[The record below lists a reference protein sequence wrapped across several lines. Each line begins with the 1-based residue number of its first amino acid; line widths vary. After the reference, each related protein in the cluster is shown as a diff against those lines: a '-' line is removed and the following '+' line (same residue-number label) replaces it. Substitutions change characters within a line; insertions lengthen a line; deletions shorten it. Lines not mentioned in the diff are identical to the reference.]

1 MKVFSIYFLFAMLA
15 MSVQSTLFKGT
26 KPDFMLILVCF
37 YSFRY
42 GQIKGLSYGALTG
55 LFIDLVN
62 GFIIGPNL
70 MSKAVIGYL
79 IPSVR
84 KRMFQ
89 WNVVINTVMIVIVS
103 IIDIFLVYVCL
114 ESFADMDFINR
125 SLKIS
130 IMQIVYTT
138 IFSLILYPMFSQSK
152 NDSVYLQMRS
162 RT

>member
-1 MKVFSIYFLFAMLA
+1 M
-15 MSVQSTLFKGT
+15 
-26 KPDFMLILVCF
+26 
-37 YSFRY
+37 
-42 GQIKGLSYGALTG
+42 TG